1 MALTFQTVFLTHAGH
16 PVSDGLAMFQ
26 HARQHKKRAK
36 LRMLEIPSTEGSD
49 LFSALQ
55 APHRQGAVT

>member
-1 MALTFQTVFLTHAGH
+1 MALTFQTVFLTHAGQ

-36 LRMLEIPSTEGSD
+36 LRVLEIPFTDS
-49 LFSALQ
+49 
-55 APHRQGAVT
+55 